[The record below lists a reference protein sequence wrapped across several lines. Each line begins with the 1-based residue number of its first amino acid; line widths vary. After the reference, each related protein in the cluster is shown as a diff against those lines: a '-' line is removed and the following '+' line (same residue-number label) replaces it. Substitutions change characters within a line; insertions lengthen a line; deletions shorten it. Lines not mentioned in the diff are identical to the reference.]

1 MVWKGRPHKT
11 RTATRGGVANHEAA
25 DDEPNDPPP
34 DPEPHR
40 GALRTIA
47 HFIYDAFGVLFSALI
62 LAKDGVVGL
71 HMNALRALIRTP
83 VAHAIEDSRTVR
95 RAAIV
100 TRRATRLRNRGL
112 FRYFWEKRWFFIAM
126 VVGIGLLS
134 MPTPDGLTREGLIVL
149 TMSVIA
155 TILFITEPVPLP
167 TVALLIIVGQVLLL
181 GIESTE
187 VARSLMKDS
196 VLFIMGSLMLAVAVV
211 KQKLDK
217 RIAFFIVKITGTK
230 TARIAFGISVVSGLL
245 ASFIGEHTVAAM
257 MLPVGITLITLT
269 SDDPKKVRN
278 LAAVLLFSISYG
290 CSVAGIGTPSGGARN
305 AIMIGY
311 WKDFFYDPTNPE
323 TYKFL
328 IDYMK
333 WMLYAYPMFLVQL
346 PFVTL
351 ILLLTFKPEYRD
363 LSRAV
368 VKLRGQIEEQG
379 PMKGADYVAILL
391 FLFIL
396 IGWITISGSIGMGT
410 VAILGAA
417 AFLVAG
423 LVRWEDVNSGV
434 NWGVVLLYA
443 AAISLG
449 VQMKDTGAAAWV
461 ANSFLT
467 LLEPLG
473 MGEGIGL
480 WGAVSVLTTFV
491 TNTMSNGAAVAVL
504 GPIVLNLATAAQE
517 SPIVI
522 GFITA
527 VSSAF
532 AYLTVVGTPACT
544 IVYAS
549 GYLKTTDFLKV
560 GWKMAV
566 ISTIIMLLCAALY
579 WPMLGV

>member
-1 MVWKGRPHKT
+1 MTNSGTQDATDPAGGMTVHEEDHDKDYQDPDHDNGRGT
-11 RTATRGGVANHEAA
+11 VAEIIHYI
-25 DDEPNDPPP
+25 
-34 DPEPHR
+34 
-40 GALRTIA
+40 G
-47 HFIYDAFGVLFSALI
+47 DAVGVLFSLI
-62 LAKDGVVGL
+62 MAIIKGVAGMHIDAVKSL
-71 HMNALRALIRTP
+71 FTAPKAI
-83 VAHAIEDSRTVR
+83 VAAERRTVR
-95 RAAIV
+95 RA
-100 TRRATRLRNRGL
+100 TSLRRTLRFRNRGGL
-112 FRYFWEKRWFFIAM
+112 SYFWEKRWFFIAM
-126 VVGIGLLS
+126 IVGALMLTVVPEPEGLS
-134 MPTPDGLTREGLIVL
+134 REGMIVL
-149 TMSVIA
+149 TMTVVA
-155 TILFITEPVPLP
+155 VILFVTEPVPLP
-167 TVALLIIVGQVLLL
+167 TVALLIVVGQVLLM
-181 GIESTE
+181 GIESSE
-187 VARSLMKDS
+187 VAKSLMKDS

-217 RIAFFIVKITGTK
+217 RIAFFIVKLTGTK
-230 TARIAFGISVVSGLL
+230 TARIAFGISAVSGLL

-290 CSVAGIGTPSGGARN
+290 CSIAGIGTPSGGARN

-323 TYKFL
+323 TFKFL
-328 IDYMK
+328 IDYVR
-333 WMLYAYPMFLVQL
+333 WMVFAYPMFLLQI

-351 ILLLTFKPEYRD
+351 ILLLTFKPEYKD

-368 VKLRGQIEEQG
+368 VKLRAQIEEQG
-379 PMKGADYVAILL
+379 PMRGADFVSIAL
-391 FLFIL
+391 FVLIL
-396 IGWITISGSIGMGT
+396 IGWVTISGSIGMGT
-410 VAILGAA
+410 VAVLGAA
-417 AFLVAG
+417 AFLIAG
-423 LVRWEDVNSGV
+423 LVKWEDVNSGV

-449 VQMKDTGAAAWV
+449 VQMKDTGAAQWV
-461 ANSFLT
+461 AESFVA
-467 LLEPLG
+467 LLAPIG
-473 MGEGIGL
+473 MDEGLPL

-504 GPIVLNLATAAQE
+504 GPIVLNLAVEAGE
-517 SPIVI
+517 SPIII

-560 GWKMAV
+560 GWKMALM
-566 ISTIIMLLCAALY
+566 STIVMLAAAAVY
-579 WPMLGV
+579 WPLLGV